1 MADRSGPSLLAL
13 DGPSLWF
20 RTFYGV
26 PDTVRAPDG
35 SLVNAVRGFLEY
47 VARLLSDHRPDQI
60 VVTDD
65 WDWRPQWRV
74 DLIPS
79 YKTHRLAAGG
89 GGAMEEPDELGPQV
103 MLITAFLQALGIA
116 CIGVDGFE
124 ADDVLATLVAQ
135 ARGPSWVV
143 TGDRDLFQLVRDEPA
158 PVRIVYAVER
168 MKSYGPAE
176 VSEKYGIPGT
186 AYADFALM
194 RGDASDGLPGV
205 KGVGEKTAAA
215 LLQRFGSLAGIQ
227 AALAAGGD
235 DGFPAGSRAKLL
247 AAADYIAAAEPV
259 VRVRSDVPLPPHDP
273 AVPRTP
279 AEPGQVV
286 ELVDAT
292 GLGTSV
298 ERVLQAFEL
307 CAQR

>member
-1 MADRSGPSLLAL
+1 MASGSGPSLLAL

-35 SLVNAVRGFLEY
+35 SPVNAVRGFLDY
-47 VARLLSDHRPDQI
+47 IARFLADHRPDQI

-74 DLIPS
+74 DLVPS
-79 YKTHRLAAGG
+79 YKTHRLAEGG
-89 GGAMEEPDELGPQV
+89 NGLMEEPDELGPQV
-103 MLITAFLQALGIA
+103 MLINAFLQALGIA
-116 CIGVDGFE
+116 CFGVDGFE
-124 ADDVLATLVAQ
+124 ADDVLGTLVAR
-135 ARGPSWVV
+135 ATGPAWVV
-143 TGDRDLFQLVRDEPA
+143 TGDRDLFQLVRDEPT
-158 PVRIVYAVER
+158 PVRIVYSVEK
-168 MKSYGPAE
+168 MKVIGPVE
-176 VSEKYGIPGT
+176 VAAKYGIPGT

-215 LLQRFGSLAGIQ
+215 LLNRFGSLAGIQ
-227 AALAAGGD
+227 AALARGDD

-247 AAADYIAAAEPV
+247 AAADYIAAAGPV
-259 VRVRSDVPLPPHDP
+259 VAVRTDVPLPAHDP
-273 AVPRTP
+273 SVPRSP
-279 AEPGQVV
+279 AEPARLV

-292 GLGTSV
+292 GLGSSV
-298 ERVLQAFEL
+298 ERVLQALEV

>member
-35 SLVNAVRGFLEY
+35 TLVNAVRGFLDY
-47 VARLLSDHRPDQI
+47 VARLLTDFRPDDL

-79 YKTHRLAAGG
+79 YKTHRLAEGG

-103 MLITAFLQALGIA
+103 LLINAFLAALGIA
-116 CIGVDGFE
+116 SIGVDGFE
-124 ADDVLATLVAQ
+124 ADDVLGTLVA
-135 ARGPSWVV
+135 RSSGPAWVV
-143 TGDRDLFQLVRDEPA
+143 TGDRDLFQLVRDEPS
-158 PVRIVYAVER
+158 PVRIVYAVEK
-168 MKSYGPAE
+168 MKLYGPAE
-176 VSEKYGIPGT
+176 VHAKYGIPGT
-186 AYADFALM
+186 AYADFALL

-205 KGVGEKTAAA
+205 KGIGEKTAAA
-215 LLQRFGSLAGIQ
+215 LLNRFGSLEGIR
-227 AALAAGGD
+227 AALADGAD

-247 AAADYIAAAEPV
+247 AAADYIVAAEPV
-259 VRVRSDVPLPPHDP
+259 VRVRDDVPLPEHDP
-273 AVPRTP
+273 TVPRSP
-279 AEPGQVV
+279 AEPALLV

-292 GLGTSV
+292 GLDSSV
-298 ERVLQAFEL
+298 DRVLKALEV